1 MAMKIEKEKKSVDLY
16 ADQYMI
22 NGNVHIPVRA
32 RLTDSLQAL
41 SKQSGFLPMTDA
53 VIKFQN
59 GAEKK
64 ENFLLIKI
72 SEIEMI
78 CLKDE
83 EQK

>member
-1 MAMKIEKEKKSVDLY
+1 MAMKIEKEKKNVDLY
-16 ADQYMI
+16 TSRYRI
-22 NGNVHIPVRA
+22 TGNVHIPLHA

-41 SKQSGFLPMTDA
+41 SKQSGFLPITEA
-53 VIKFQN
+53 VVKFRN
-59 GAEKK
+59 GSRRE

-83 EQK
+83 Q